1 MVAKKYQ
8 KTNRTFIAL
17 CIKQAPIVRDV
28 FFIIILLSLSNCETL
43 TIISCCQGSCCTLKI
58 LACVHAFP
66 LLFLYNKYDKYLIN
80 YSMSLE

>member
-28 FFIIILLSLSNCETL
+28 FFIIILLSLCLRHLPSVVIVKGVVVL
-43 TIISCCQGSCCTLKI
+43 SRSWHACTLS
-58 LACVHAFP
+58 P
-66 LLFLYNKYDKYLIN
+66 LFLYNKCDKYLIN